1 MPFGERKHFEEVLQ
15 SVKRAKLPHA
25 RNQSQIKK
33 VVQLI
38 RARTEEL
45 DHINPAS
52 HRRVGKAQDP
62 NTLSRELS
70 WLANSLPRD
79 DYLTGRVVTE
89 HKEALG
95 ELLERTATH
104 PYAAVRENV
113 AWHPNARAV
122 VLRWLVEDTCE
133 PLWFWWPS
141 IRRLPPICASSRG
154 AHEGFI
160 LTVSISR
167 TGL

>member
-1 MPFGERKHFEEVLQ
+1 MVFGERKHFEEVLQ

-25 RNQSQIKK
+25 RKRSQIKK

-45 DHINPAS
+45 DHINPAWDGRLEES
-52 HRRVGKAQDP
+52 RDP
-62 NTLSRELS
+62 NTLSRELLR
-70 WLANSLPRD
+70 LANSLPRD
-79 DYLTGRVVTE
+79 DCLPGRVLTQ
-89 HKEALG
+89 HKGAPG
-95 ELLERTATH
+95 ELLERMATN
-104 PYAAVRENV
+104 PYAAIRENV
-113 AWHPNARAV
+113 AWHPNAPAAV
-122 VLRWLVEDTCE
+122 LLWLAEDTCE
-133 PLWFWWPS
+133 PPWFWWPS
-141 IRRLPPICASSRG
+141 IRRLLPICASSRG